1 MGLIHL
7 KIKSQLI
14 SLRVWQDP
22 FSLPVFWTSCVA
34 FVYGYAM
41 FAYGYAM
48 LLSKEYSL
56 KQRLTKTE
64 TMLLNK
70 EYSLKQRLTKTE
82 TINFS
87 FSSVFRLSFEWKQT
101 QNRPCRKQHKVV
113 IQLHRLFKSSVSTL
127 HEKESGENISYSPR
141 EVDCVFKTNTRA
153 AHNPVALQQVHCKT
167 YTTFTSKLAPR
178 PFQNTDTTPHSVD
191 QVHSLETRNG
201 VTLSV
206 D

>member
-48 LLSKEYSL
+48 LLS
-56 KQRLTKTE
+56 
-64 TMLLNK
+64 K

-178 PFQNTDTTPHSVD
+178 PFQNTDTTPQSVD

-201 VTLSV
+201 FTLSV